1 MELGSI
7 VLIYGHSEIRNR
19 EDDGQK
25 MELLTD
31 SSVFQKYSDKKD
43 EQTSDR
49 ELFEEGGSKAPIAML
64 FPYDMKWG
72 LS

>member
-1 MELGSI
+1 ML
-7 VLIYGHSEIRNR
+7 
-19 EDDGQK
+19 QK
-25 MELLTD
+25 D
-31 SSVFQKYSDKKD
+31 PDKEE
-43 EQTSDR
+43 EQISDR